1 MSLCINPRC
10 PQPDHPGNDGS
21 QFCQS
26 CGSDLLLLSRYR
38 VMRLLSDKSG
48 FGRVFEAFD
57 RTTPKILKVLKSN
70 LSQNSKAVALFQQEA
85 IVLSQLPHPGIPAIE
100 PQSYF
105 QFYPRNGAEPLHC
118 IVMEKIDGPNLREWM
133 RQQGDNPISE
143 KQALNWLKQL
153 SEILHLVHQKNY
165 FHRDIKP
172 ENIMLRSGG
181 QLVLVD
187 FGAAREMTYTYLA
200 QLGKSGEITRISSA
214 GYTPPEQE
222 KGQAVPQSDFY
233 ALGCTFIYLLTGK
246 SPTDSSIYDS
256 LNNEFHWR
264 SYAPQVSP
272 PFADYI
278 DRLVAPRASDRPKS
292 TQEILA
298 TLPELQAAVAAVP
311 IPSTPPTQLERQ
323 AAAYPH
329 TLVQSRQSGVS
340 QSSRS
345 SQSRSS
351 QSLSQ
356 TGASQASSSPSRSS
370 QSGIAQ
376 TEGAMSLAGEAPRS
390 TRRWLWGGALAL
402 LALLGG
408 YSLWQIYASPS
419 VQNITQISPLRTL
432 QGHTS
437 FVNALA
443 ISPDGKTL
451 VSGSAD
457 QTIKI
462 WDWVTGTELR
472 TLAGHTSF
480 INALAIAPDG
490 KTLVSGSADQTIK
503 IWDLTTGK
511 ELRTLTGHTGFVNA
525 LNISH
530 DGRTLASGGA
540 DQTIKIWDL
549 TTGKE
554 LRTLTGHMGYINS
567 LDISADG
574 HTLVSGGTD
583 QTLKVW
589 DLTTGQE
596 RQTLTGHTGFV
607 NTVVIAPDGQ
617 TVMSSSTD
625 KTIKIWNLT
634 TGTLI
639 RTLTG
644 HQGFVNPLALSA
656 DGQTLI
662 SGSSDKTIKV
672 WNPNTGAVIHTLNCG
687 TDVKHFVT
695 SPDWQTIA
703 SGSGGNTIKVWQL
716 QK

>member
-10 PQPDHPGNDGS
+10 LQPDHPGNDGS

-26 CGSDLLLLSRYR
+26 CGSDLLLLNRYR

-48 FGRVFEAFD
+48 FGKVFEAFD
-57 RTTPKILKVLKSN
+57 RTTPKILKVLKPN
-70 LSQNSKAVALFQQEA
+70 LSQNAKAVALFQQEA
-85 IVLSQLPHPGIPAIE
+85 MVLSQLPHPGIPAIE

-105 QFYPRNGAEPLHC
+105 QFYPRNDAPLHC

-143 KQALNWLKQL
+143 KQAFNWLKQL
-153 SEILHLVHQKNY
+153 AEILHLVHQKNY

-172 ENIMLRSGG
+172 ENIMLRSNGH
-181 QLVLVD
+181 LVLVD

-246 SPTDSSIYDS
+246 SPTNSSIYDS
-256 LNNEFHWR
+256 LSNEFHWR
-264 SYAPQVSP
+264 PYAPQVSP
-272 PFADYI
+272 TFANYI
-278 DRLVAPRASDRPKS
+278 DKLVAPRASDRPKS
-292 TQEILA
+292 TQEILT
-298 TLPELQAAVAAVP
+298 TLPQLEAAVSQA
-311 IPSTPPTQLERQ
+311 STPPTRIGSQ
-323 AAAYPH
+323 A
-329 TLVQSRQSGVS
+329 VS
-340 QSSRS
+340 Q
-345 SQSRSS
+345 
-351 QSLSQ
+351 
-356 TGASQASSSPSRSS
+356 AMSQASPPHTVMQGTPNQAGRSRE
-370 QSGIAQ
+370 I
-376 TEGAMSLAGEAPRS
+376 GESEVKRS
-390 TRRWLWGGALAL
+390 RAKRWLWGGAIAL
-402 LALLGG
+402 LLLGG
-408 YSLWQIYASPS
+408 GYVWQNYSSPS
-419 VQNITQISPLRTL
+419 VQNVKLLTPIRTL

-457 QTIKI
+457 QTIKV
-462 WDWVTGTELR
+462 WDWATGTELR

-480 INALAIAPDG
+480 VNALAIARDG

-511 ELRTLTGHTGFVNA
+511 ELRTLVGHKGFVNA

-530 DGRTLASGGA
+530 DGRILVSGSA
-540 DQTIKIWDL
+540 DQTIKVWDL

-554 LRTLTGHMGYINS
+554 LRTLAGHTGFINS

-589 DLTTGQE
+589 DLTTGKE
-596 RQTLTGHTGFV
+596 LRTLTGHTGFV

-617 TVMSSSTD
+617 TVISSSTD

-634 TGTLI
+634 TGELI

-644 HQGFVNPLALSA
+644 HLSFVNPLALSA

-672 WNPNTGAVIHTLNCG
+672 WNPSTGEALYSLNCG
-687 TDVKHFVT
+687 TDVKHFVV

>member
-10 PQPDHPGNDGS
+10 LQPDHPGNDGS

-26 CGSDLLLLSRYR
+26 CGSDLLLLNRYR

-70 LSQNSKAVALFQQEA
+70 FSQNAKAVALFQQEA
-85 IVLSQLPHPGIPAIE
+85 MVLSQLPHPGIPAIE

-105 QFYPRNGAEPLHC
+105 QFYPRNSAEPLHC

-143 KQALNWLKQL
+143 KQAFNWLKQL
-153 SEILHLVHQKNY
+153 SEVLHLVHQKNY

-172 ENIMLRSGG
+172 ENIMLRSNG

-246 SPTDSSIYDS
+246 SPTDSRIYDS
-256 LNNEFHWR
+256 LSNEFHWR
-264 SYAPQVSP
+264 PYAPQVSSP
-272 PFADYI
+272 LASYI
-278 DRLVAPRASDRPKS
+278 DKLVAPRASDRPKS
-292 TQEILA
+292 TQEMLV
-298 TLPELQAAVAAVP
+298 TLPQLEAASQVP
-311 IPSTPPTQLERQ
+311 PPTRI
-323 AAAYPH
+323 
-329 TLVQSRQSGVS
+329 G
-340 QSSRS
+340 
-345 SQSRSS
+345 S

-356 TGASQASSSPSRSS
+356 SLSQGVSQPPHTVVQGTSGTRQAGRTGGAEVSQSEVGKSIHSSSK
-370 QSGIAQ
+370 
-376 TEGAMSLAGEAPRS
+376 
-390 TRRWLWGGALAL
+390 RWLWGGAIAL

-408 YSLWQIYASPS
+408 GYAWQNYYNPS
-419 VQNITQISPLRTL
+419 VQTIKQLAPLRTL

-443 ISPDGKTL
+443 ISPDGKIL

-457 QTIKI
+457 QTIKV
-462 WDWVTGTELR
+462 WDWATGTELR

-480 INALAIAPDG
+480 VNALAIARDG

-511 ELRTLTGHTGFVNA
+511 ELRTLAGHAGFVNA

-530 DGRTLASGGA
+530 DGRILVSGSA
-540 DQTIKIWDL
+540 DQTIKVWDL
-549 TTGKE
+549 PTGKE
-554 LRTLTGHMGYINS
+554 LRTLAGHTGFINS
-567 LDISADG
+567 LNISADG
-574 HTLVSGGTD
+574 YTLVSGGTD

-589 DLTTGQE
+589 DLTTGKE
-596 RQTLTGHTGFV
+596 LRTLAGHTGFI
-607 NTVVIAPDGQ
+607 NMVVIAPDGQ
-617 TVMSSSTD
+617 TAISSSTD
-625 KTIKIWNLT
+625 KTIKIWDLA
-634 TGTLI
+634 TGELV

-644 HQGFVNPLALSA
+644 HLSFVNPLALSA

-672 WNPNTGAVIHTLNCG
+672 WNPGTGEAIYSLNPG
-687 TDVKHFVT
+687 IDVKHFVI

>member
-48 FGRVFEAFD
+48 FGKVYEAFD

-70 LSQNSKAVALFQQEA
+70 LSQNPKAVALFQQEA
-85 IVLSQLPHPGIPAIE
+85 VVLSQLPHLGIPAIE

-105 QFYPRNGAEPLHC
+105 QFYPRNGTEPLHC

-133 RQQGDNPISE
+133 RQQGNNPISE
-143 KQALNWLKQL
+143 KQAFNWLKQL

-272 PFADYI
+272 LFADYI
-278 DRLVAPRASDRPKS
+278 DKLVAPRASDRPKS
-292 TQEILA
+292 TQEILT
-298 TLPELQAAVAAVP
+298 TLPQLEVAASQ
-311 IPSTPPTQLERQ
+311 IPSTPVAQNSSARS
-323 AAAYPH
+323 PH
-329 TLVQSRQSGVS
+329 TLMQGTLGANQIGAN
-340 QSSRS
+340 
-345 SQSRSS
+345 
-351 QSLSQ
+351 Q
-356 TGASQASSSPSRSS
+356 TGASQNANQVVAGWSTDQP
-370 QSGIAQ
+370 GGVKI
-376 TEGAMSLAGEAPRS
+376 GEAVGGTTRPRS
-390 TRRWLWGGALAL
+390 GKRWLWGGAIAL
-402 LALLGG
+402 LLLGG
-408 YSLWQIYASPS
+408 GYGVWQIYSSPS
-419 VQNITQISPLRTL
+419 RQGIVQLAPIRTL
-432 QGHTS
+432 QGHNS
-437 FVNALA
+437 FVNTLA
-443 ISPDGKTL
+443 ISPDGKIL

-457 QTIKI
+457 QTIKV
-462 WDWVTGTELR
+462 WDWATGTELR
-472 TLAGHTSF
+472 TLVGHSSF

-490 KTLVSGSADQTIK
+490 KTLVSGSADQMIK

-511 ELRTLTGHTGFVNA
+511 ELRTLTGHTGFINA
-525 LNISH
+525 LKISH
-530 DGRTLASGGA
+530 DGRILVSGGA
-540 DQTIKIWDL
+540 DQIIKIWDL

-554 LRTLTGHMGYINS
+554 LRTLTGHTGYINS

-589 DLTTGQE
+589 DLTSGKE
-596 RQTLTGHTGFV
+596 LRTLAGHTGFV

-617 TVMSSSTD
+617 TVISSSTD
-625 KTIKIWNLT
+625 KTIKVWNLA
-634 TGTLI
+634 TGELM

-644 HQGFVNPLALSA
+644 HLGFVNPLALSA
-656 DGQTLI
+656 DGQMLI

-672 WNPNTGAVIHTLNCG
+672 WNPNTGETLYTLNCG
-687 TDVKHFVT
+687 TDVKHFAI